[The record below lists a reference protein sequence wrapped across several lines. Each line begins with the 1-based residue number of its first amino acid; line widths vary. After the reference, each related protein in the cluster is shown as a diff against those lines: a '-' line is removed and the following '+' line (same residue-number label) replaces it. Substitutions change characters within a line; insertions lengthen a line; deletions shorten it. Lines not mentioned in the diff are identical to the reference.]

1 MLAYYKSKPHELS
14 GVVYEHLSEYL
25 HFPKRSGSRYLDYD
39 IAPQVPDLKLYQGFN
54 FDDAPKRRMYVSYRD
69 PRSFHNSEINAKLK
83 SIWDFDSLGRQFPR
97 EFSPNQHDRLLH
109 FIQKFSLSA
118 LLQHENVILGNQYK
132 YQHYDIS
139 DHGWPGMVF
148 CFMIAGGWDVEPI
161 PLANINTFLADRF
174 TDVIIPDHK
183 KYTSHEAHFLTGTA
197 DTIPDVQEVIDK
209 LFVSN
214 SLNFDTIN
222 DYLSVYDVIADF
234 FSDISESEYEVSEK
248 TFRARQVID
257 KFISQP
263 NFIKLSISDFDL
275 IRRLH
280 KSFLS

>member
-1 MLAYYKSKPHELS
+1 MLAYYKSRPDTLT
-14 GVVYEHLSEYL
+14 GGVYEHLSEYL
-25 HFPKRSGSRYLDYD
+25 HFPKRSGSRYLYNE
-39 IAPQVPDLKLYQGFN
+39 IAPQIADLKLYQGFN

-69 PRSFHNSEINAKLK
+69 PESFHNSEINAKLK
-83 SIWDFDSLGRQFPR
+83 SIWDFDSIGKQFPG
-97 EFSPNQHDRLLH
+97 EFTSDQHDRLLH

-118 LLQHENVILGNQYK
+118 LLQHENLLLDDRYE

-161 PLANINTFLADRF
+161 PMADINTFLADRF
-174 TDVIIPDHK
+174 TDVVITDHK
-183 KYTSHEAHFLTGTA
+183 KYTSHEAHFLSGTA

-209 LFVSN
+209 LFVPDRI
-214 SLNFDTIN
+214 NFDTIT
-222 DYLSVYDVIADF
+222 DYLSVYDVIRDF

-280 KSFLS
+280 QRFLS